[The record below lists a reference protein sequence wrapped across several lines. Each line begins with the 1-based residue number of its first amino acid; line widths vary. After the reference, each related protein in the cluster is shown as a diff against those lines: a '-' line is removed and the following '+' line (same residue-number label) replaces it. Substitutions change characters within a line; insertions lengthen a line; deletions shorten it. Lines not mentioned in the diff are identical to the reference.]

1 MFSITC
7 STHSLSVSPPSLSGI
22 INHLTKC
29 WPRRHG
35 SWRWKN
41 VRRIGNRV
49 VHTAITSR
57 RISLTSKTE
66 KEKKNKSPNFSPA
79 PLSHIHPPGC
89 CYQETLSLSVYTLII
104 MAFFVSHNSNKKKKD
119 GRKRILFFKGLG
131 IGSRLARRPLSLV
144 QKKERESL
152 SCVCCVRRKIKKF
165 APTIGVMV
173 NHRCFVSFFS
183 SVTTRV
189 RHGGRIIISAWWK
202 VVASKA
208 KQKKMYTRKVIGGGP
223 LMTKG
228 SRSTPI
234 VFPRLFECWAHTH
247 RHHPTEKAFL
257 L

>member
-1 MFSITC
+1 MLLLP
-7 STHSLSVSPPSLSGI
+7 HSLSVSPPSLSGI

-89 CYQETLSLSVYTLII
+89 CYQETLSLSLVYTLII
-104 MAFFVSHNSNKKKKD
+104 MAFFVSHNSNKKKK
-119 GRKRILFFKGLG
+119 RWKKKNPFLQRTRHWVETCTTSIVA
-131 IGSRLARRPLSLV
+131 GS
-144 QKKERESL
+144 KERERVPL
-152 SCVCCVRRKIKKF
+152 VCVCCVRRKIKKF

-208 KQKKMYTRKVIGGGP
+208 KQKKMYTRKVVGGGP